1 MSQDETDQQLRIWK
15 DLAIS
20 KQLLMNE
27 AASALKLKDDF
38 TADDL
43 RDALNHA
50 VKRARDADA
59 DIAAAKNRASEEVAN
74 MQASVKQTEKK
85 RKEAEAQRD
94 QALDAQQGAVASLET
109 GRADNSDA
117 IKKARREVEEKN
129 RELKAINT
137 ALADTPENT
146 VKKLKQLKKQKIDE
160 ANARKTAE
168 DTARKLKKENKEQ
181 KDELDTLADLKEQA
195 ARLLASYRELV
206 EWADDA
212 AGKSEDLEAA
222 PKAEAKLLSDIETST
237 GAADEEDDSK
247 GKKKKK
253 KDKRETATA

>member
-1 MSQDETDQQLRIWK
+1 MSQDENEQQLRIWK

-27 AASALKLKDDF
+27 AASALKLADDF

-59 DIAAAKNRASEEVAN
+59 DIAAAQNRASDEVAA
-74 MQASVKQTEKK
+74 MQATVKKTEKA

-94 QALDAQQGAVASLET
+94 KAFEEKKSAEASLET
-109 GRADNSDA
+109 GRSDNSDA
-117 IKKARREVEEKN
+117 LKKAKRDVEEKN
-129 RELKAINT
+129 RELKAINL

-160 ANARKTAE
+160 ANARKAAE
-168 DTARKLKKENKEQ
+168 DAMRKLKKETKEQ
-181 KDELDTLADLKEQA
+181 KEELETLSDLKEQS
-195 ARLLASYRELV
+195 ARLLAAYRELA
-206 EWADDA
+206 EWSGEA
-212 AGKSEDLEAA
+212 AKASDELEAA
-222 PKAEAKLLSDIETST
+222 PRAEGKLLSDIETST
-237 GAADEEDDSK
+237 GAADEES
-247 GKKKKK
+247 GKKKK
-253 KDKRETATA
+253 KDKREAATA

>member
-1 MSQDETDQQLRIWK
+1 MSQDENEQQLRIWK

-27 AASALKLKDDF
+27 AASALKLADDF

-74 MQASVKQTEKK
+74 MQAVVKQTEKS

-94 QALDAQQGAVASLET
+94 KALEEKTAAEASLET
-109 GRADNSDA
+109 GRNDNSDA

-160 ANARKTAE
+160 ANARKVAE
-168 DTARKLKKENKEQ
+168 DVARKLKKENKEQ
-181 KDELDTLADLKEQA
+181 KDELDTLGDLKEQA
-195 ARLLASYRELV
+195 ARLLASYRELA
-206 EWADDA
+206 EWADKTA
-212 AGKSEDLEAA
+212 ADNKDLDAA
-222 PKAEAKLLSDIETST
+222 PKAEGKLLSDIETST
-237 GAADEEDDSK
+237 GAADEEDSK
-247 GKKKKK
+247 GKKKKN
-253 KDKRETATA
+253 DKREAVTA

>member
-1 MSQDETDQQLRIWK
+1 MSQDENEQQLRIWK

-27 AASALKLKDDF
+27 AASVLSLKDDF
-38 TADDL
+38 TADEL

-59 DIAAAKNRASEEVAN
+59 DIAAARNRASEEVAN
-74 MQASVKQTEKK
+74 MQAIVKQTEKK
-85 RKEAEAQRD
+85 QKEAESQRD
-94 QALDAQQGAVASLET
+94 AALSAQKSAETSLET
-109 GRADNSDA
+109 ARSDNA
-117 IKKARREVEEKN
+117 EGIKKARREVEEKN

-160 ANARKTAE
+160 ANARKQAE

-181 KDELDTLADLKEQA
+181 KEELETQSKLKEQA
-195 ARLLASYRELV
+195 ARLLASYRELA
-206 EWADDA
+206 EWADKACEA
-212 AGKSEDLEAA
+212 AEGLDAA
-222 PKAEAKLLSDIETST
+222 PKAEGKLLSDIETST
-237 GAADEEDDSK
+237 GAADEEDSK
-247 GKKKKK
+247 GKKKR
-253 KDKRETATA
+253 DKREAATA